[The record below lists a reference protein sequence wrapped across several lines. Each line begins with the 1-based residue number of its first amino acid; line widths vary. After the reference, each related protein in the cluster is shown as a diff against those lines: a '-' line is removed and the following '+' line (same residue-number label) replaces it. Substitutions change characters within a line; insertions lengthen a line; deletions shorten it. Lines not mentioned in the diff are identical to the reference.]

1 LSKETTVRDPQQGD
15 SENRANIGAISCETA
30 RPVSAEGIV
39 AYVINLDRSIERW
52 THIDRQAQRFGLDVR
67 RVAGVEI
74 AKASPEGDWPNYDR
88 KAFVRGNGRPMLAAE
103 YGCYLAHL
111 GAINAFLATDAEC
124 AVIMEDDV
132 DLDANLLR
140 RAQDIHRAVPSADV
154 VKLLNHRTVLFRSTA
169 QSVYGDQIGKCFFG
183 PQGSAACYLITRRG
197 AVQLVAALQ
206 RIAFPFDIALERS
219 WATGVQ
225 VYTVKDNLIALS
237 VRSKE
242 SQIADRAR
250 YRSIKL
256 RGHRKI
262 PTHLFRIVELF
273 RRARYA
279 LK

>member
-1 LSKETTVRDPQQGD
+1 MPKETTVRDPQQGD
-15 SENRANIGAISCETA
+15 SENRANTGKGSSETA

-52 THIDRQAQRFGLDVR
+52 KHIDSQARRFAVDVR

-74 AKASPEGDWPNYDR
+74 DKTSPEGDWPNYDR

-132 DLDANLLR
+132 DLDASLLH
-140 RAQDIHRAVPSADV
+140 RALDIHRTVPSADV

-169 QSVYGDQIGKCFFG
+169 QSVYGDPIGKCFFG
-183 PQGSAACYLITRRG
+183 PQGSAACYLITRTG
-197 AVQLVAALQ
+197 AAKLAAALR
-206 RIAFPFDIALERS
+206 RIAFPFDIALERG

-237 VRSKE
+237 TRSKE

-262 PTHLFRIVELF
+262 PTHLFRMVELL
-273 RRARYA
+273 RRIAYA
-279 LK
+279 LT